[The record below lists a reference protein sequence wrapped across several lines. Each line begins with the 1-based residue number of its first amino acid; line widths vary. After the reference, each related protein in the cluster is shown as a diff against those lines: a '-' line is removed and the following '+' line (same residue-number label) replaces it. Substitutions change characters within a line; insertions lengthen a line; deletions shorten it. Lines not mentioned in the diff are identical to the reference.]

1 MEQPMSPAPISPA
14 PEDPTRLEHE
24 LLALRCLHGE
34 RAAWEELVARWQ
46 RPLFYYLRRMLRGD
60 DEAWLVL
67 QDTWLRVFSSL
78 PTLRQPAQLAPW
90 LYAVARNALRQHGA
104 ERGAEQGNEGAEPV
118 VLEQL
123 ADPEPEL
130 EIDAERV
137 HLALAE
143 LEPAQREA
151 LTLFFLEDLS
161 LAELAQVLEVPLGTV
176 KSRLSAAR
184 GALRAALERMESRH
198 G

>member
-1 MEQPMSPAPISPA
+1 MPSSPL
-14 PEDPTRLEHE
+14 DPTRLEHE
-24 LLALRCLHGE
+24 LLARRCLRGE

-46 RPLFYYLRRMLRGD
+46 RPLFYYVRRMLRGED
-60 DEAWLVL
+60 KAWSVL

-78 PTLRQPAQLAPW
+78 ATLEQPARLAPW

-104 ERGAEQGNEGAEPV
+104 ELAAGRHAADEVEE
-118 VLEQL
+118 L
-123 ADPEPEL
+123 ADPRPEL
-130 EIDAERV
+130 AVDAERV
-137 HLALAE
+137 HLALAQ

-151 LTLFFLEDLS
+151 LTLFFLQDLS
-161 LAELAQVLEVPLGTV
+161 LQEMAEVLEIPVGTV

-184 GALRAALERMESRH
+184 GALRAALSRKESRH